1 MDGSEPALKIS
12 ETKILVTLVIFI
24 IFFRIIGIYFQN
36 RYVSVGL
43 NISKNVTLVVLG
55 DIGRSPRMQYH
66 ALSFA
71 QNGWTVD
78 FVGYDGKLSSRL
90 NVINLRNVQLNNLFS
105 IFIRC
110 NTFKFHHR

>member
-1 MDGSEPALKIS
+1 MNDSEPLLKIS
-12 ETKILVTLVIFI
+12 ETNLLVIFI
-24 IFFRIIGIYFQN
+24 VFIVLFRFISIYFQN
-36 RYVSVGL
+36 RSISIGS

-78 FVGYDGKLSSRL
+78 FIGYDGINFLFNLVNYKLS
-90 NVINLRNVQLNNLFS
+90 N
-105 IFIRC
+105 
-110 NTFKFHHR
+110 